1 MLLQPDLGLFFWTTV
16 IVLVVFFLLKKFAWK
31 GILKALDDRE
41 SKINEALQTAERT
54 RQEMT
59 AMKSEHEKL
68 LNDAKA
74 ERSAILKE
82 AKDLKDQI
90 IAEARVAAKAEQSRI
105 VGDALKEIEN
115 QKMAAM
121 TEIKNS
127 VGSLVIEV
135 STKVLGRELKEK
147 AAQ

>member
-1 MLLQPDLGLFFWTTV
+1 M
-16 IVLVVFFLLKKFAWK
+16 LVVFFLLKKFAWK

-147 AAQ
+147 AAQQEYAQQLVKDAHLN